1 MFLASIQASI
11 LRKLYALPNFLGEN
25 LIPTL
30 PPKKMQ
36 KIWQVTG
43 PILLSALSILITFIF
58 VQPVACWLDP
68 TFSLFA
74 NRGIGKIGIT
84 VLVMWHIFLLLFNC
98 DKKLLRDFW
107 QTNFLFFKNANWI
120 KPFCLFF
127 SISSA
132 LHILFLTL
140 LYFLGCIIYTP
151 VQINYNLSFAI
162 KMLVGVI
169 ATFFLA
175 WTEELIFRGTVYKF
189 FVQALSPVT
198 SAVFASL
205 IFMLS
210 HNLSN
215 PLTLVTS
222 DWKLGVG
229 LFLLG
234 LLLNLIFI
242 LTGKLYTG
250 MGVHAGLVFVK
261 VFLRRV
267 PFVAFLPPEQL
278 SFFIDKDLRQALCF
292 HLAFILVDIILII
305 KVIKKQK
312 PTLSGH
318 S

>member
-1 MFLASIQASI
+1 
-11 LRKLYALPNFLGEN
+11 
-25 LIPTL
+25 
-30 PPKKMQ
+30 MQ

-43 PILLSALSILITFIF
+43 PILLSVLSVFITFIF

-107 QTNFLFFKNANWI
+107 QTNFLFLKKTGWI
-120 KPFCLFF
+120 KQFGLFFLFF
-127 SISSA
+127 SS
-132 LHILFLTL
+132 LHVLFLL
-140 LYFLGCIIYTP
+140 SLYFTGCLIYTP

-162 KMLVGVI
+162 KMLIGVI

-189 FVQALSPVT
+189 FVQALSPIS
-198 SAVFASL
+198 SALFASL

-215 PLTLVTS
+215 PLALMTS
-222 DWKLGVG
+222 DWKLGLG

-250 MGVHAGLVFVK
+250 MGAHAGLVFVK

-267 PFVAFLPPEQL
+267 PFVAFLPATQL
-278 SFFIDKDLRQALCF
+278 PFFIDKDLRQSLF
-292 HLAFILVDIILII
+292 VHLVFFFVNIILII
-305 KVIKKQK
+305 KIIKNQK
-312 PTLSGH
+312 RD
-318 S
+318 

>member
-1 MFLASIQASI
+1 M
-11 LRKLYALPNFLGEN
+11 R
-25 LIPTL
+25 
-30 PPKKMQ
+30 

-68 TFSLFA
+68 TFSLLA

-84 VLVMWHIFLLLFNC
+84 VLVIWHIYLLLFNC
-98 DKKLLRDFW
+98 DKKLLTDFW
-107 QTNFLFFKNANWI
+107 QTNFLFFKKMEWI
-120 KPFCLFF
+120 RPFCFF
-127 SISSA
+127 FLISSTF
-132 LHILFLTL
+132 HVLFLIF
-140 LYFLGCIIYTP
+140 LYFSGCIIYTP
-151 VQINYNLSFAI
+151 IQMNYNLSFAI
-162 KMLVGVI
+162 KMLVGVV

-215 PLTLVTS
+215 PLALVTV

-234 LLLNLIFI
+234 LFLNLIFI

-261 VFLRRV
+261 VFLRRI

-278 SFFIDKDLRQALCF
+278 SFFVDKDLRQSLCF
-292 HLAFILVDIILII
+292 HLAFILFDIILII
-305 KVIKKQK
+305 KIIKNNKLK
-312 PTLSGH
+312 
-318 S
+318 